1 MLDNI
6 TTFITPSVHWDG
18 SNQYT
23 CGNLLSVPLW
33 TCKSNQRK
41 PRGDKSAFHLSEY
54 LTSTMRPLLMTQ
66 MRSAPWMVLS
76 RWAMISTVR
85 PLVALSR
92 ASCTTRSDSASRA
105 LVASSST
112 RMLGF
117 LIRARAMAM
126 RCFWPP
132 DSVAPRSPGSEL
144 YSLVLKWNTNF

>member
-1 MLDNI
+1 MEATNI
-6 TTFITPSVHWDG
+6 PVGTFC
-18 SNQYT
+18 QY
-23 CGNLLSVPLW
+23 LFELVSQI
-33 TCKSNQRK
+33 KK
-41 PRGDKSAFHLSEY
+41 ARGDKSVFHLSEY

-66 MRSAPWMVLS
+66 MRSAAWMVLS
-76 RWAMISTVR
+76 RWAMMSTVR

-117 LIRARAMAM
+117 LIRARAMAI

-132 DSVAPRSPGSEL
+132 DSVAPRSPELEL
-144 YSLVLKWNTNF
+144 YSLVFKWNTNFSVL